1 MTSTKGPPDLTEY
14 NYFLYKFLTVC
25 LLTLINEIIRTET
38 AAKSRETLVKVIEN
52 FKERLL
58 TCLQEDV
65 GTVCHL

>member
-1 MTSTKGPPDLTEY
+1 MTSTKSPLDLTEY
-14 NYFLYKFLTVC
+14 NYFLYKSLSVC
-25 LLTLINEIIRTET
+25 LQTLIKEVIRTET

>member
-1 MTSTKGPPDLTEY
+1 MMSTKGPPDLTEY
-14 NYFLYKFLTVC
+14 NYFLYKFLSVY
-25 LLTLINEIIRTET
+25 LQTLIKEIICTEK

>member
-1 MTSTKGPPDLTEY
+1 MTSTKGPPDLTDY
-14 NYFLYKFLTVC
+14 NNFLYKFLSVC
-25 LLTLINEIIRTET
+25 LQTLIKEIVCTKT

>member
-1 MTSTKGPPDLTEY
+1 MTSTKIPPELTEY
-14 NYFLYKFLTVC
+14 NYFLYKFLGVC
-25 LLTLINEIIRTET
+25 LQTLMKEIIRTET
-38 AAKSRETLVKVIEN
+38 AAKSRETLVKEN